1 MVHSRKKNPWRYTLL
16 INRLLDVISMYFV
29 YKRTNKNRL
38 TY

>member
-1 MVHSRKKNPWRYTLL
+1 MVSSRKKNPWRYTLL
-16 INRLLDVISMYFV
+16 INRLLDVIYMYFV